1 MYSKLSKIYKL
12 PLLISITLGVIILAI
27 TVQRDAVGIAMIF
40 LGTILGTFLLDLD
53 YFLYAYFIEP
63 EADFSKDV
71 RAFTKHGDI
80 LNVMMHI
87 HYHKN
92 DLKEKTLNS
101 ALFQVIL
108 VFVTYYAVTAAPTLI
123 IRTLILSTFVNSIYR
138 MAEAYNEDNSLR
150 DWFWVINRRPTKE
163 GILVY
168 TGALLLCAVF
178 FISIFR

>member
-12 PLLISITLGVIILAI
+12 PLLISITLGVIILAV
-27 TVQRDAVGIAMIF
+27 TVQREPLNIAMIF
-40 LGTILGTFLLDLD
+40 LGTVLGTFLLDLD

-63 EADFSKDV
+63 ESDFSKDI

-80 LNVMMHI
+80 LNLMMHI

-92 DLKEKTLNS
+92 DIKEKTLNS
-101 ALFQVIL
+101 ALFQVVLI
-108 VFVTYYAVTAAPTLI
+108 FVTYFAVIAAPTLI

-138 MAEAYNEDNSLR
+138 MAEAYNEDASLK

-163 GILVY
+163 GIMLY
-168 TGALLLCAVF
+168 TGALLLCAIF
-178 FISIFR
+178 FVSMFR